1 MLIICGGCRKKLNV
15 EDTLAGELGRCPSC
29 NSVIKIP
36 PSDAAASV
44 GTDEP
49 PPVAVVT
56 PDPEIEL
63 QSQAAQ
69 GQAGA
74 DGLAGTGAPSDTAP
88 QPIGSEGI
96 RTDEQGFVLAVPVED
111 QDELGVPEPPT
122 SIPGQGISI
131 PRPGDSGDGGAY
143 DLAGEDEPP
152 APAPESVERPQAGV
166 GGLTA
171 GLDEILD
178 RLDAQQDQ
186 AGPAGAQAPSTEKI
200 ITRCPGCGARL
211 AIEAQYAGGMR
222 TCPKCATEIQV
233 PLEST
238 VIPPHAAVPGAPTAR
253 GVSQAV
259 PSSLAEDLSPDVDLD
274 SYIAEPEIGRARVVA
289 SYWLVVVF
297 LVGLTIG
304 FAVGWL
310 LAGSSSRTGPSAPEP
325 SPPAEVEEG
334 A

>member
-1 MLIICGGCRKKLNV
+1 LNV

-29 NSVIKIP
+29 DSVIKIP
-36 PSDAAASV
+36 PADAASI
-44 GTDEP
+44 GPDEP

-56 PDPEIEL
+56 PDPELEF
-63 QSQAAQ
+63 QFQASQ
-69 GQAGA
+69 GQADADRPSAAGA
-74 DGLAGTGAPSDTAP
+74 SSDSPP

-96 RTDEQGFVLAVPVED
+96 QTDEQGFVLAVPVED
-111 QDELGVPEPPT
+111 QDELAGPDSPT
-122 SIPGQGISI
+122 PTPGQGVSI
-131 PRPGDSGDGGAY
+131 PRPADSGEGVAY
-143 DLAGEDEPP
+143 DLLGEDEPP
-152 APAPESVERPQAGV
+152 APAPESAATPDAGAGV
-166 GGLTA
+166 LPA

-178 RLDAQQDQ
+178 RLDVQQGE
-186 AGPAGAQAPSTEKI
+186 AGPTGAQAPSSEKI

-238 VIPPHAAVPGAPTAR
+238 VIPPHAAAPGAPTAR

-259 PSSLAEDLSPDVDLD
+259 PSSLAEDLSSDVDLD
-274 SYIAEPEIGRARVVA
+274 SYVTEPEIGRARVVA

-304 FAVGWL
+304 FAVGWI
-310 LAGSSSRTGPSAPEP
+310 LAGSSSGHGPAAPEP
-325 SPPAEVEEG
+325 SPPAEVGE
-334 A
+334 AP